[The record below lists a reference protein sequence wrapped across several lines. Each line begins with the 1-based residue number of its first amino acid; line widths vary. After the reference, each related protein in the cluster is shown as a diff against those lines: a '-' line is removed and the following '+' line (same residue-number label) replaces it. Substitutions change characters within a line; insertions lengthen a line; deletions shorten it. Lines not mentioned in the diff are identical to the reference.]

1 MILHP
6 GILALLLGS
15 LLSLLLL
22 TLALPVAWAV
32 LRCWRPESCSEE
44 QLRLEQRTSLVS
56 TLVAWAVGFQ
66 LVGLLLF
73 VYTVDSLHGQFVGA
87 MCATGTLNANPV
99 GWRLLPLKL
108 LLFFLAAFW
117 LVLNGLTRRAPDYP
131 LTRVVYGLLP
141 VLWLLVLLDFMWQVA
156 FFTGLQ
162 PQIITSCCGS
172 LFSAAGS
179 GVASSLGRLPVRPVM
194 VLFYGWSLL
203 LVGML
208 LAMLRFQAGWL
219 RPVTALAAAFF
230 VPLALAATISFIAVY
245 IYQLPGHHCPFDL
258 LQAGYHWIGY
268 PLYLGLFGGSF
279 FAMLPGMG
287 RLLGRVPSLRL
298 LVAAA
303 ERRWILLA
311 LAGLVL
317 FLSLATWPVVAG
329 PFRFLTFV

>member
-6 GILALLLGS
+6 GILALLLGA

-22 TLALPVAWAV
+22 TLALPEVWAV
-32 LRCWRPESCSEE
+32 LRRWRPESCSEQ
-44 QLRLEQRTSLVS
+44 QLRLERRTSLVS
-56 TLVAWAVGFQ
+56 TLVAYAAGFQ

-73 VYTVDSLHGQFVGA
+73 VYATDSLHGQFVGA

-99 GWRLLPLKL
+99 GWNLLPLKL
-108 LLFFLAAFW
+108 ILFFLAAFW
-117 LVLNGLTRRAPDYP
+117 LALNGLIRRAPDYP
-131 LTRVVYGLLP
+131 LMRTVYALLP
-141 VLWLLVLLDFMWQVA
+141 LLWLLVLLDFVLQLD

-172 LFSAAGS
+172 LFSTAGS
-179 GVASSLGRLPVRPVM
+179 GVAGSLGGLPVRLLM

-203 LVGML
+203 LVGLL
-208 LAMLRFQAGWL
+208 LAMLRFRAGWL
-219 RPVTALAAAFF
+219 RGAAVLAAAVFL
-230 VPLALAATISFIAVY
+230 PLSLAATIAFIAVY

-268 PLYLGLFGGSF
+268 PLYFGLFGGGF

-287 RLLGRVPSLRL
+287 RLLCRIPSLRP
-298 LVAAA
+298 LVEAT

-311 LAGLVL
+311 LAGIGL
-317 FLSLATWPVVAG
+317 FLLLATWPVATG
-329 PFRFLTFV
+329 PFRLLTFI